1 MVIQNLPIEGLDYQ
15 YYDDL
20 ADWTIEDNKWIMPWY
35 NSHIKNRTRL
45 HLERGWNDD
54 QINVF
59 HKKHKESNNAWNSLF
74 DKMFPKYKTTERMLS
89 HRYNTLVENK
99 LHLDELDEQH
109 TGNEQQIRMFV
120 QLDKKRPR
128 VLTFGPDL
136 EQLYNCITNTIGIL
150 I

>member
-1 MVIQNLPIEGLDYQ
+1 MPLYIIVISKTTNFITFNNACKYSSFKSVIS
-15 YYDDL
+15 
-20 ADWTIEDNKWIMPWY
+20 T
-35 NSHIKNRTRL
+35 
-45 HLERGWNDD
+45 

-59 HKKHKESNNAWNSLF
+59 HKKHKESNNAWNNLF

-109 TGNEQQIRMFV
+109 VNEQQIRMFV

-136 EQLYNCITNTIGIL
+136 EQLYHKYYWDFL